1 MNWAV
6 HLLQSVLMHLRVS
19 IPGEGQVQAI
29 IDQDG
34 TDHPLGLPGSALL
47 GRLSLLLHLQV
58 PKRLPFNRVN
68 SDCPD
73 M

>member
-1 MNWAV
+1 MNWV
-6 HLLQSVLMHLRVS
+6 VRLFQSVLMHLRVS

-29 IDQDG
+29 VDQDG
-34 TDHPLGLPGSALL
+34 TDHPLGLPGGSLL
-47 GRLSLLLHLQV
+47 GRLSLLLHLSV

-68 SDCPD
+68 FECPD

>member
-6 HLLQSVLMHLRVS
+6 RLFQSVLMNLRVS

-34 TDHPLGLPGSALL
+34 TDHPLGLPGGALL
-47 GRLSLLLHLQV
+47 GRLSLLLHL
-58 PKRLPFNRVN
+58 
-68 SDCPD
+68 
-73 M
+73 